1 MTSTTN
7 EKLARPPSSFSLYA
21 TPRAS
26 LTPVSSH
33 TNLASVAKAYSNLSL
48 QSKIGNGM
56 PPRLRT
62 TIKQLGDLF
71 VVPPP
76 AASSSQT
83 DLVGGV
89 PSWVL
94 SEKLSDIR
102 QQQQQEQDNNDRRN
116 WLMRLL
122 MQFNKTVRH
131 ITFRTLKKMVRYR
144 GTLYWIV
151 ACVLLRNGVQELL
164 QHVFLLM
171 MEVLLIGKP
180 SAARNA
186 VGMRSLL
193 SLTTGQM
200 TL

>member
-1 MTSTTN
+1 MTLT
-7 EKLARPPSSFSLYA
+7 RPPSSFSLYA

-26 LTPVSSH
+26 LTPVASH
-33 TNLASVAKAYSNLSL
+33 NNLASVAKAYSSLSL
-48 QSKIGNGM
+48 QSKIGNG
-56 PPRLRT
+56 RLRT

-76 AASSSQT
+76 ADSPQT

-102 QQQQQEQDNNDRRN
+102 RQQQEEPDTGRN
-116 WLMRLL
+116 FIKRLM
-122 MQFNKTVRH
+122 MQFNSAARH
-131 ITFRTLKKMVRYR
+131 ITLRILKKMVHYR

-164 QHVFLLM
+164 QHLFLLM
-171 MEVLLIGKP
+171 MEVMLIGKP